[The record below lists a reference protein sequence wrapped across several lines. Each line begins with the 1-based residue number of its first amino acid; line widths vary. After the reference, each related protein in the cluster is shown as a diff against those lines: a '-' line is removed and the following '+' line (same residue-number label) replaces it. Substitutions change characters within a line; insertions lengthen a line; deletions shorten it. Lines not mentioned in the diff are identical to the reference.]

1 MLTAKIS
8 MAKMPMAIYPEPI
21 FHFLGIYF
29 QRLALSQRADF
40 EVQQSG
46 NMDHKEN
53 VKAYL
58 FFYFKLPT
66 SFI

>member
-1 MLTAKIS
+1 M
-8 MAKMPMAIYPEPI
+8 MDQ
-21 FHFLGIYF
+21 FFLGIYF